1 MLVSKIGPDRV
12 LLNHVATRIDQTGD
26 KPIVQFKN
34 GVTIKAKKV
43 IITIPPNITA
53 DLTFEPPLNHTK
65 VNIKYFGLYVFF
77 IDDWGLEKNCIQK
90 YLVELICRS
99 QNCIL

>member
-1 MLVSKIGPDRV
+1 M
-12 LLNHVATRIDQTGD
+12 ATRIDQTGD

-77 IDDWGLEKNCIQK
+77 IDDWGFRKKKLYTE
-90 YLVELICRS
+90 VS
-99 QNCIL
+99 G